1 MERKVIKSVHDLEVY
16 SLAYSL
22 ALEVFEL
29 TKRFPKEELYSLTDQ
44 LRRSSRSVPANI
56 SEGFAKKQY
65 ENVFKQHL
73 ITAIGSVEETKTWI
87 DFAKDFSYI
96 TIEQMVKIKGNYIK
110 VGAMLFRLIQNWH
123 TI

>member
-1 MERKVIKSVHDLEVY
+1 MERKVIQSVYDLEVY

-22 ALEVFEL
+22 ALEVFEV
-29 TKRFPKEELYSLTDQ
+29 TKKFPKEELYSLTDQ
-44 LRRSSRSVPANI
+44 IRRSSRSIPANI

-87 DFAKDFSYI
+87 DFAKDFCYI
-96 TIEQMVKIKGNYIK
+96 SQEQKLKIKGDYVR
-110 VGAMLFRLIQNWH
+110 VGAMLYRLIQNWH
-123 TI
+123 KI

>member
-22 ALEVFEL
+22 ALDVHEL
-29 TKRFPKEELYSLTDQ
+29 SKRFPKEELYSLTDQ
-44 LRRSSRSVPANI
+44 IRRSSRSIPANI

-73 ITAIGSVEETKTWI
+73 ISAIGSVEETKTWI
-87 DFAKDFSYI
+87 DFSKDFSYI
-96 TIEQMVKIKGNYIK
+96 SSDQKDRMKEDYTR
-110 VGAMLFRLIQNWH
+110 VGAMLYRLIQNWH

>member
-1 MERKVIKSVHDLEVY
+1 VERKVIQSVKDLEVY

-29 TKRFPKEELYSLTDQ
+29 TKIFPKEELYSLTDQ
-44 LRRSSRSVPANI
+44 LRRSSRSIPANI

-87 DFAKDFSYI
+87 DFSKDFCYI
-96 TIEQMVKIKGNYIK
+96 TQNQKLKINSDYVR
-110 VGAMLFRLIQNWH
+110 VGAMLYRLIQNWH
-123 TI
+123 KI

>member
-1 MERKVIKSVHDLEVY
+1 MERKVIQSVNDLEVY

-29 TKRFPKEELYSLTDQ
+29 TKKFPKEELYSLIDQ
-44 LRRSSRSVPANI
+44 IRRSSRSIPANI

-73 ITAIGSVEETKTWI
+73 ISAMGSVEETKTWI

-96 TIEQMVKIKGNYIK
+96 TTGQMVKIKGDYTK
-110 VGAMLFRLIQNWH
+110 VGAMLYRLIQNWH

>member
-1 MERKVIKSVHDLEVY
+1 MERKVIKSVNDLEVY
-16 SLAYSL
+16 VLAYSL
-22 ALEVFEL
+22 ALDVFGL
-29 TKRFPKEELYSLTDQ
+29 SKRFPKEESYSLTDQ
-44 LRRSSRSVPANI
+44 IRRSSRSIPANI

-73 ITAIGSVEETKTWI
+73 ITAMGSVEETKTWI

-96 TIEQMVKIKGNYIK
+96 NNEQSAKLKRDYTKI
-110 VGAMLFRLIQNWH
+110 GAMLYRLIQNWH

>member
-1 MERKVIKSVHDLEVY
+1 MERKVIKSVYDLEVY

-44 LRRSSRSVPANI
+44 IRRSSRSVPANI
-56 SEGFAKKQY
+56 NEGFAKKQY

-73 ITAIGSVEETKTWI
+73 ITAMGSVEETKTWI

-96 TIEQMVKIKGNYIK
+96 TIEQMVKIKGDYIK